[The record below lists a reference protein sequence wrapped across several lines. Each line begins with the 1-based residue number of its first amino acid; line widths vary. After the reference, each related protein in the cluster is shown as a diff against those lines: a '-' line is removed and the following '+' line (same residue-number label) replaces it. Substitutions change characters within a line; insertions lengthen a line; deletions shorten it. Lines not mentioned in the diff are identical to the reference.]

1 MTESRLREI
10 CAIVLDGG
18 ESPNLDG
25 VTKEELML
33 FGQVASFG
41 AAIKQKEL
49 CFWKKELCFWKKLC
63 YILGGTPVLSVLIDL
78 LKLAEVI

>member
-1 MTESRLREI
+1 MKPTIPRFMEI

-33 FGQVASFG
+33 FGQVASSG

-49 CFWKKELCFWKKLC
+49 CFWKQLC
-63 YILGGTPVLSVLIDL
+63 YILGGTLVLSVLIDL